1 MNTYIEV
8 MVEAGKRLGLVADV
22 IDDGWTI
29 RFIDKS
35 GEEYDVIWFDVGLN
49 SSLSRKK
56 VSDKSMCYSL
66 LSEAGLSAVPH
77 WFLMPPG
84 NTKYSVGGIFKEI
97 YALFE
102 ASESG
107 LVLKPNEGGAGKD
120 VTLVKSLN
128 DLDIASLD
136 LFRSGSA
143 IAVSPYY
150 HYDVEYRV
158 VVLDGEVQMAFG
170 KRKMDGDFKHNLSS
184 GSVVEQV
191 PYFIEDEL
199 FDLAV
204 RAADA
209 LGSRFCTVDII
220 DHDRDGL
227 MIMEINNTV
236 TLKRVADFGDVW
248 KEMSINSYHA
258 ALSKVIE
265 TRKVM
270 NELFEKNEALKN
282 KEHENFAN

>member
-1 MNTYIEV
+1 
-8 MVEAGKRLGLVADV
+8 MVEAGRRLGLIADV
-22 IDDGWTI
+22 IEDGWTI

-35 GEEYDVIWFDVGLN
+35 GEEYDVVWFDVGLN

-56 VSDKSMCYSL
+56 VSDKSMCYRL
-66 LSEAGLSAVPH
+66 LSDLNIPAVPH

-84 NTKYSVGGIFKEI
+84 NTKYSIGGVFNDL
-97 YALFE
+97 YALFDS
-102 ASESG
+102 SENG
-107 LVLKPNEGGAGKD
+107 IVLKPNEGGAGRD

-128 DLDIASLD
+128 DLDIVAMD

-170 KRKMDGDFKHNLSS
+170 KRKADGDFKHNLSS
-184 GSVVEQV
+184 GSVVESV
-191 PYFIEDEL
+191 PYDIEEEL

-204 RAADA
+204 RAAEA
-209 LGSRFCTVDII
+209 LGSRFCTVDVI
-220 DHDRDGL
+220 DHDREGL
-227 MIMEINNTV
+227 MVMEINNSV
-236 TLKRVADFGDVW
+236 TLKRVAGFGDEW
-248 KEMSINSYHA
+248 KEMSIATYQE

-265 TRKVM
+265 TREWM
-270 NELFEKNEALKN
+270 NELLNRNAEIKN

>member
-1 MNTYIEV
+1 

-22 IDDGWTI
+22 MGDGWTI
-29 RFIDKS
+29 RFLDKD
-35 GEEYDVIWFDVGLN
+35 GEEYDVVWFDVGLN

-66 LSEAGLSAVPH
+66 LSELGIPSVPH

-84 NTKYSVGGIFKEI
+84 NTKYSVGGVYKDL
-97 YALFE
+97 YAMFE

-128 DLDIASLD
+128 DLDMVSLN

-158 VVLDGEVQMAFG
+158 VVLDGEVLMAFG
-170 KRKMDGDFKHNLSS
+170 KRKSDGEFKHNLNS

-191 PYFIEDEL
+191 PYYLENDL
-199 FDLAV
+199 FELAV
-204 RAADA
+204 EASEA

-227 MIMEINNTV
+227 MVMEINNTV
-236 TLKRVADFGDVW
+236 TLKRVAEFGDEW
-248 KEMSINSYHA
+248 KELSISSYSA
-258 ALSKVIE
+258 ALEKVIE
-265 TRKVM
+265 TREVLDGLLSRRD
-270 NELFEKNEALKN
+270 ERVEA
-282 KEHENFAN
+282 